1 MSAADA
7 QLKSIIDR
15 VLRLKEE
22 QDELAIEIREIYA
35 EAKGSGYDKTA
46 LGQVVSHLRKV
57 EKVGRDALTERE
69 TMFDLYLTS
78 YETGTTLATHT
89 HEAKNGYASQKGI
102 DPKLAH
108 TIVTGMQTETGR
120 KTLIAAVDIMIEREE
135 RIDAETGEIL
145 DDTVSFDGEG
155 QEAPSSDVDADA
167 ANTGGDD
174 VNSSAMRASSDVEV
188 VATNSPETANEVPA
202 QDGGGT
208 ATSESSSGKSNAA
221 RPASVDAQLNAGGQA
236 GQACD
241 SDVTVVGTES
251 GTVANSE
258 ITPDPRPLT
267 DADGHPRIPSSSPG
281 CAKTNGLQSIGGQG
295 RESENCITG
304 NQEEQAVDQFTPPA
318 FLKAASEGPKLN
330 PQCQKAA
337 KGEKCTFSHSMASC
351 WRCTDSAMKE
361 KSAASK
367 RVSA

>member
-35 EAKGSGYDKTA
+35 EAKGNGYDKTA

-57 EKVGRDALTERE
+57 EKVGRDAVTERE

-89 HEAKNGYASQKGI
+89 HEAKTGYAAQKGI

-108 TIVTGMQTETGR
+108 TVVTGMRTETGR
-120 KTLIAAVDIMIEREE
+120 KALVAAVDIMIEREE
-135 RIDAETGEIL
+135 HIDPETGEITESL
-145 DDTVSFDGEG
+145 ADVPSDAVSERAATLVDASASAEAAIEG
-155 QEAPSSDVDADA
+155 QPSVTAATRAKSAGEAVSADLP
-167 ANTGGDD
+167 
-174 VNSSAMRASSDVEV
+174 
-188 VATNSPETANEVPA
+188 TNSET
-202 QDGGGT
+202 
-208 ATSESSSGKSNAA
+208 
-221 RPASVDAQLNAGGQA
+221 
-236 GQACD
+236 
-241 SDVTVVGTES
+241 
-251 GTVANSE
+251 
-258 ITPDPRPLT
+258 TPDPRPLT

-304 NQEEQAVDQFTPPA
+304 NQEEHAVDQFTPPA
-318 FLKAASEGPKLN
+318 FLAQKSMRDYRPHCQRPDACGASGLKHCYTCSKLV
-330 PQCQKAA
+330 PSV
-337 KGEKCTFSHSMASC
+337 GEVA
-351 WRCTDSAMKE
+351 
-361 KSAASK
+361 
-367 RVSA
+367 